1 MQLLNSFNIA
11 WQMLTYNRGRFVLSS
26 LGVALAVV
34 IMFMEMGFFNG
45 INDSQAN
52 LATVL
57 NADLIIES
65 KRKHHLKE

>member
-45 INDSQAN
+45 TMIVRRIWP
-52 LATVL
+52 LF
-57 NADLIIES
+57 
-65 KRKHHLKE
+65 